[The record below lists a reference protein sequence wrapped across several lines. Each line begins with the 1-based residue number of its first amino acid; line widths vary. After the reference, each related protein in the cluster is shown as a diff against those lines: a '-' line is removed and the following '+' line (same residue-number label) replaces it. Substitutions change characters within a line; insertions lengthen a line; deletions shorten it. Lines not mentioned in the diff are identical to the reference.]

1 MKLLDC
7 RSFKGMIQSAAN
19 HLENKQDE
27 IDKLN
32 VFPVPDGDT
41 GTNMKMT
48 FVAGVN
54 ETVNYLNDF
63 IGDTA
68 KHFSRNMLMG
78 ARGNSGVILS
88 QIFKGFASSLKGLQ
102 KANVNDI
109 ANAFVN
115 GSRIAYKAVMRP
127 VEGTI
132 LTVAR
137 EMADYGKFYVD
148 NNPRCTIEQY
158 FDYILKMAQESLE
171 RTPDLLPVLKEVG
184 VVDSGGAGFVTIVE
198 GMNLYLQNK
207 PVKLLT
213 AQEISQV
220 VDKGYCVE
228 VLVSLNDLYKREFSI
243 ERLTRS
249 LGRTCND
256 INVVKNN
263 NDVVIHVHTSAP
275 GDIINT
281 AHRFGSLEKVK
292 VEKYSSELDSC
303 FSYQEDPKLNEH
315 KKYAI
320 ISVCNGDGIKKL
332 FESLNVD
339 YIIHGGQTMNPA
351 TEDFVNILNKL
362 NAENVFILPNNSN
375 IFLAAN
381 QAKDIVD
388 DKNVYVLE
396 TKSIPQGI
404 SACINFNSEA
414 EVKEN
419 LENMNMG
426 IASIKT
432 GSITKAIKDT
442 SYNSLKIKK
451 DNYMGISDKDVLV
464 ATDDLLKA
472 TYTLL
477 DKIIDEDCGYVT
489 IIYGSQTDEATA
501 QKVLDYIEDK
511 HDLEGQLVDGQQDLY
526 PFILGVE

>member
-7 RSFKGMIQSAAN
+7 KSFKGMIQSAAN

-48 FVAGVN
+48 FVSGVN

-88 QIFKGFASSLKGLQ
+88 QIFKGFASALKGLQ
-102 KANVNDI
+102 KANTRDL
-109 ANAFVN
+109 AEAFVN

-137 EMADYGKFYVD
+137 EMADYGRFYVED
-148 NNPRCTIEQY
+148 NPRCTIEQY

-184 VVDSGGAGFVTIVE
+184 VVDSGGAGFVTIIE
-198 GMNLYLQNK
+198 GMNLYLHNK
-207 PVKLLT
+207 PVKLLST
-213 AQEISQV
+213 EETSQSV
-220 VDKGYCVE
+220 EKGYCVE
-228 VLVSLNDLYKREFSI
+228 VVVNLNDLYKREFSI

-256 INVVKNN
+256 ISVIKKNN
-263 NDVVIHVHTSAP
+263 QVTVHVHTSAP

-281 AHRFGSLEKVK
+281 AHRFGELEKVK
-292 VEKYSSELDSC
+292 VEKYSSEHKTD
-303 FSYQEDPKLNEH
+303 FTYEEDLNDEEP

-339 YIIHGGQTMNPA
+339 YIVHGGQTMNPA

-388 DKNVYVLE
+388 DKNVIVLE
-396 TKSIPQGI
+396 TKSIPQVI
-404 SACINFNSEA
+404 SACINFNMELD
-414 EVKEN
+414 VNEN
-419 LENMNMG
+419 IENMNMG
-426 IASIKT
+426 ISAIKT
-432 GSITKAIKDT
+432 GSVTQAIKDT
-442 SYNSLKIKK
+442 TYNSLIIKK

-464 ATDDLLKA
+464 ATDDLLEA
-472 TYTLL
+472 TYGLL
-477 DKIIDEDCGYVT
+477 DQIIDEDSGYIT
-489 IIYGSQTDEATA
+489 IIYGSQTNETTA
-501 QKVLDYIEDK
+501 QKVLDYAIEK
-511 HDLEGQLVDGQQDLY
+511 FDLEGQIVDGQQDLY
-526 PFILGVE
+526 PFIIGVE

>member
-1 MKLLDC
+1 MKVLDC

-48 FVAGVN
+48 FAAGVN
-54 ETVNYLNDF
+54 ETVNYLNDY
-63 IGDTA
+63 IGDTT
-68 KHFSRNMLMG
+68 KHFSKNMLMG

-88 QIFKGFASSLKGLQ
+88 QIFKGFANSLSGLQ
-102 KANVNDI
+102 KANVMEI
-109 ANAFVN
+109 ADAFVN
-115 GSRIAYKAVMRP
+115 GSRIAYKAVMKP

-137 EMADYGKFYVD
+137 EMADYGKFYVES
-148 NNPRCTIEQY
+148 NPKCTIEQY
-158 FDYILKMAQESLE
+158 FEHILKMAQDSLE
-171 RTPDLLPVLKEVG
+171 RTPNLLPVLKEVG
-184 VVDSGGAGFVTIVE
+184 VVDSGGAGFLAIIE

-213 AQEISQV
+213 GKQSAQST
-220 VDKGYCVE
+220 DKGYCVE
-228 VLVSLNDLYKREFSI
+228 VSVNLNDLYKREFSK

-256 INVVKNN
+256 INVIKNN
-263 NDVVIHVHTSAP
+263 DEVIIHVHTSAP

-292 VEKYSSELDSC
+292 IEKYSSANDVC
-303 FSYQEDPKLNEH
+303 FSYEEDLEAKEYR
-315 KKYAI
+315 KYAI

-339 YIIHGGQTMNPA
+339 YVIHGGQTMNPA

-396 TKSIPQGI
+396 TTSIPQGI
-404 SACINFNSEA
+404 SACINFNSELDV
-414 EVKEN
+414 EEN
-419 LENMNMG
+419 IENMNMG
-426 IASIKT
+426 ISSVRT
-432 GSITKAIKDT
+432 GSVTKAIKDT
-442 SYNSLKIKK
+442 TYNSLEIKK
-451 DNYMGISDKDVLV
+451 DNYMGISEKEVLV
-464 ATDDLLKA
+464 ATDDLLEA
-472 TYTLL
+472 TCALL
-477 DKIIDEDCGYVT
+477 DNIIDENCSYIT
-489 IIYGSQTDEATA
+489 IIYGSQTDEDAA
-501 QKVLDYIEDK
+501 QKVLDYAEEK
-511 HDLEGQLVDGQQDLY
+511 HDLEGQLVNGQQDLY

>member
-1 MKLLDC
+1 MKVLDC

-48 FVAGVN
+48 FAAGVN

-68 KHFSRNMLMG
+68 KQFSRNMLMG

-88 QIFKGFASSLKGLQ
+88 QIFKGFSSALAGLQ
-102 KANVNDI
+102 KASVMDL
-109 ANAFVN
+109 ADAFVN

-132 LTVAR
+132 LTVVR
-137 EMADYGKFYVD
+137 EMADYGKFYVEQ
-148 NNPRCTIEQY
+148 NPKCTVEQY

-171 RTPDLLPVLKEVG
+171 RTPDILPVLKEVG
-184 VVDSGGAGFVTIVE
+184 VVDSGGAGFVTIIE

-213 AQEISQV
+213 AQEVSQT

-256 INVVKNN
+256 INVIKNN
-263 NDVVIHVHTSAP
+263 NEVIIHVHASAP

-281 AHRFGSLEKVK
+281 AHRFGDLEKVK
-292 VEKYSSELDSC
+292 VEKYSSENEEC
-303 FSYQEDPKLNEH
+303 FNYDEDIRAKEQ

-320 ISVCNGDGIKKL
+320 ISVCNGDGIKNL

-351 TEDFVNILNKL
+351 TEDFVNILNKI

-381 QAKDIVD
+381 QAKDIID
-388 DKNVYVLE
+388 DKNVIVLE

-404 SACINFNSEA
+404 SACINFNA
-414 EVKEN
+414 ELDVEDNIK
-419 LENMNMG
+419 NMNIG
-426 IASIKT
+426 ISSVKT
-432 GSITKAIKDT
+432 GSVTKAIKDT
-442 SYNSLKIKK
+442 TYNSLEIKK
-451 DNYMGISDKDVLV
+451 DNYMGINDKEVLV
-464 ATDDLLKA
+464 ATDDLLEA
-472 TYTLL
+472 TYALL
-477 DKIIDEDCGYVT
+477 DNIIDEDCGYIT

-501 QKVLDYIEDK
+501 QKVLDYAEDK
-511 HDLEGQLVDGQQDLY
+511 YDLEGQLVNGQQDLY

>member
-7 RSFKGMIQSAAN
+7 KSFKGMIQSAAN

-54 ETVNYLNDF
+54 ETVNYLNDY

-88 QIFKGFASSLKGLQ
+88 QIFKGFAAGLKGLQ
-102 KANVNDI
+102 KANVKEL
-109 ANAFVN
+109 AESFVN
-115 GSRIAYKAVMRP
+115 GAKIAYKAVMRP

-137 EMADYGKFYVD
+137 EMADYGRFYVEA
-148 NNPRCTIEQY
+148 NPKCSIEEY
-158 FDYILKMAQESLE
+158 FDYILKMAKESLQS
-171 RTPDLLPVLKEVG
+171 TPELLPVLKEVG
-184 VVDSGGAGFVTIVE
+184 VVDSGGAGFVAIIE

-207 PVKLLT
+207 PVKLLSN
-213 AQEISQV
+213 QEANQG
-220 VDKGYCVE
+220 VDEGYCVE
-228 VLVSLNDLYKREFSI
+228 VLVSLNDLYKREFSK

-256 INVVKNN
+256 ISVVKKNN
-263 NDVVIHVHTSAP
+263 EVIIHVHTSSP

-281 AHRFGSLEKVK
+281 AHRFGDLEKVK
-292 VEKYSSELDSC
+292 VEKYKSEHNSVFDYS
-303 FSYQEDPKLNEH
+303 EDDKTKEH
-315 KKYAI
+315 KKYAF
-320 ISVCNGDGIKKL
+320 ISVCNGNGIKEL

-339 YIIHGGQTMNPA
+339 HIIHGGQTMNPA
-351 TEDFVNILNKL
+351 TEDFVNILNTI
-362 NAENVFILPNNSN
+362 NADNVFILPNNSN

-404 SACINFNSEA
+404 SACINFNFELDVDDNIA
-414 EVKEN
+414 
-419 LENMNMG
+419 NMNMG
-426 IASIKT
+426 IESIKT
-432 GSITKAIKDT
+432 GSVTQAIKDT

-451 DNYMGISDKDVLV
+451 DDYMGISEKEVIV
-464 ATDDLLKA
+464 STDDLLKA
-472 TYTLL
+472 TYGLL
-477 DKIIDEDCGYVT
+477 DHLIDEDCGYVT
-489 IIYGSQTDEATA
+489 IIYGSQTDEETA
-501 QKVLDYIEDK
+501 EKVLNYI
-511 HDLEGQLVDGQQDLY
+511 
-526 PFILGVE
+526 

>member
-7 RSFKGMIQSAAN
+7 KNFKGMIQSAAN

-48 FVAGVN
+48 FVSGVN

-88 QIFKGFASSLKGLQ
+88 QIFKGFASGLTGLQ
-102 KANVNDI
+102 KANTREL
-109 ANAFVN
+109 AEAFVN

-137 EMADYGKFYVD
+137 EMADYGRYYVD
-148 NNPRCTIEQY
+148 SNPKCTIEQY

-171 RTPDLLPVLKEVG
+171 RTPELLPVLKEVG
-184 VVDSGGAGFVTIVE
+184 VVDSGGAGFVAIIE

-207 PVKLLT
+207 PVKLLS
-213 AQEISQV
+213 AEELSQS
-220 VDKGYCVE
+220 VDEGYCVE
-228 VLVSLNDLYKREFSI
+228 VLVNLNDLYKREFSI

-256 INVVKNN
+256 INIVKNN
-263 NDVVIHVHTSAP
+263 NEVVIHVHTSSP

-281 AHRFGSLEKVK
+281 AHRFGDLEKVK
-292 VEKYSSELDSC
+292 VEKYSSENNAC
-303 FSYQEDPKLNEH
+303 FSYEEDIKAKEH

-351 TEDFVNILNKL
+351 TEEFVNILNKL
-362 NAENVFILPNNSN
+362 NADNVFILPNNSN

-388 DKNVYVLE
+388 DKNVIVLE

-404 SACINFNSEA
+404 SACINFNSEL
-414 EVKEN
+414 ELEEN
-419 LENMNMG
+419 IENMNMG
-426 IASIKT
+426 ISSIKT
-432 GSITKAIKDT
+432 GSVTQAIKDT
-442 SYNSLKIKK
+442 TYNSLVIKK
-451 DNYMGISDKDVLV
+451 DNYMGISDKEVLV
-464 ATDDLLKA
+464 ATDDMLEA

-477 DKIIDEDCGYVT
+477 DSIIDEDCCYIT
-489 IIYGSQTDEATA
+489 IIYGSQTDEKTA
-501 QKVLDYIEDK
+501 QKVLDYAEEK
-511 HDLEGQLVDGQQDLY
+511 FDLEGQIVDGQQDLY

>member
-1 MKLLDC
+1 
-7 RSFKGMIQSAAN
+7 
-19 HLENKQDE
+19 
-27 IDKLN
+27 
-32 VFPVPDGDT
+32 
-41 GTNMKMT
+41 
-48 FVAGVN
+48 
-54 ETVNYLNDF
+54 
-63 IGDTA
+63 
-68 KHFSRNMLMG
+68 
-78 ARGNSGVILS
+78 
-88 QIFKGFASSLKGLQ
+88 
-102 KANVNDI
+102 
-109 ANAFVN
+109 
-115 GSRIAYKAVMRP
+115 MRP

-292 VEKYSSELDSC
+292 VEKYSR
-303 FSYQEDPKLNEH
+303 
-315 KKYAI
+315 
-320 ISVCNGDGIKKL
+320 
-332 FESLNVD
+332 
-339 YIIHGGQTMNPA
+339 T
-351 TEDFVNILNKL
+351 
-362 NAENVFILPNNSN
+362 
-375 IFLAAN
+375 
-381 QAKDIVD
+381 
-388 DKNVYVLE
+388 
-396 TKSIPQGI
+396 
-404 SACINFNSEA
+404 
-414 EVKEN
+414 
-419 LENMNMG
+419 
-426 IASIKT
+426 
-432 GSITKAIKDT
+432 
-442 SYNSLKIKK
+442 
-451 DNYMGISDKDVLV
+451 
-464 ATDDLLKA
+464 
-472 TYTLL
+472 
-477 DKIIDEDCGYVT
+477 
-489 IIYGSQTDEATA
+489 
-501 QKVLDYIEDK
+501 
-511 HDLEGQLVDGQQDLY
+511 
-526 PFILGVE
+526 

>member
-1 MKLLDC
+1 MKVLDC
-7 RSFKGMIQSAAN
+7 KSFKGMIQSAAN

-68 KHFSRNMLMG
+68 KFLSKNMLMG

-88 QIFKGFASSLKGLQ
+88 QIFKGLANGLAGLQ
-102 KANVNDI
+102 KANVREL

-137 EMADYGKFYVD
+137 EMADYGLHYVEQ
-148 NNPRCTIEQY
+148 NPKCSIEDY
-158 FDYILKMAQESLE
+158 FDHIRMMAQESLD
-171 RTPDLLPVLKEVG
+171 RTPELLPVLKEVG
-184 VVDSGGAGFVTIVE
+184 VVDSGGKGFLTIIE
-198 GMNLYLQNK
+198 GMDLYLKNK
-207 PVKLLT
+207 PVKLLS
-213 AQEISQV
+213 AQEISQAV
-220 VDKGYCVE
+220 ETGYCVE
-228 VLVSLNDLYKREFSI
+228 VLVNLNDLYKREFSI

-256 INVVKNN
+256 IKVIKNN
-263 NDVVIHVHTSAP
+263 NQVTIHVHTSTP

-281 AHRFGSLEKVK
+281 AHRFGELENIK
-292 VEKYSSELDSC
+292 VEKYSSQHSSAYAYEND
-303 FSYQEDPKLNEH
+303 EKLKEH

-320 ISVCNGDGIKKL
+320 ISVCNGEGIKEL
-332 FESLNVD
+332 FESLHVD
-339 YIIHGGQTMNPA
+339 YIINGGQTMNPA
-351 TEDFVNILNKL
+351 TEDFVNILNRL

-388 DKNVYVLE
+388 DKNVYVLD

-404 SACINFNSEA
+404 SACINFSVELDVQDNID
-414 EVKEN
+414 
-419 LENMNMG
+419 NMNMG
-426 IASIKT
+426 ISSIKT
-432 GSITKAIKDT
+432 GSVTQAIKDT
-442 SYNSLKIKK
+442 TYNALEIKK
-451 DNYMGISDKDVLV
+451 NNYMGISDKEVLV
-464 ATDDLLKA
+464 ATDDMLEA
-472 TYTLL
+472 TFTLL
-477 DKIIDEDCGYVT
+477 DNLIDEDDSYIT
-489 IIYGSQTDEATA
+489 IIYGSQTDEETA
-501 QKVLDYIEDK
+501 QQVLDYVEEKYDM
-511 HDLEGQLVDGQQDLY
+511 EGQIVNGQQDLY